1 MTIIIKRL
9 HTEDFSPGYQSAPD
23 TDGNFQIFA
32 LISNNQNTTIGD
44 IAKLEAKDKISARK
58 AFIKLIAHA
67 NTGEPFH
74 KTFDGDQYHAGHEF
88 NYHNSKE
95 KIWRLWLAGVT
106 RIYFVYL
113 PNRMIVILKTLAKRK
128 DDLNKGEKLDLQ
140 AMAIKVFDCYEAKL
154 VIIRETKK

>member
-9 HTEDFSPGYQSAPD
+9 FTEDFSPEYQSAPD
-23 TDGNFQIFA
+23 TEGNFQIFA
-32 LISNNQNTTIGD
+32 LISDNKNTTFGD
-44 IAKLEAKDKISARK
+44 IAKLEKEDKISARK

-74 KTFDGDQYHAGHEF
+74 KTFDGTQYHAGHEF

-128 DDLNKGEKLDLQ
+128 NDLNRNEKLELQ
-140 AMAIKVFDCYEAKL
+140 AIATKIFDCYEAKL
-154 VIIRETKK
+154 VIIKEAKK